1 MRPFSEEEWL
11 IFFGREGETSE
22 LVQRLGDPKHRFVA
36 VIGSSGVGKS
46 SLVNAGMI
54 PALRSAA
61 IPGADSW
68 QILRMSPGEME
79 GNPFL
84 ALATRLAGISA
95 EAALGSPQDIAKS
108 SNVTQGALAS
118 TREHLKG
125 SPSWGKIFL
134 VVDQFEELFSSAIE
148 KWQRD
153 QFVALIVE
161 AVKSER
167 VVIVVTLRADF
178 YAHCLE
184 YPELAALLRDGSFP
198 LARQAWAPCTG

>member
-1 MRPFSEEEWL
+1 M
-11 IFFGREGETSE
+11 
-22 LVQRLGDPKHRFVA
+22 
-36 VIGSSGVGKS
+36 
-46 SLVNAGMI
+46 
-54 PALRSAA
+54 
-61 IPGADSW
+61 
-68 QILRMSPGEME
+68 
-79 GNPFL
+79 
-84 ALATRLAGISA
+84 
-95 EAALGSPQDIAKS
+95 
-108 SNVTQGALAS
+108 
-118 TREHLKG
+118 LKG

-184 YPELAALLRDGSFP
+184 YPELAALLRDGLSR